1 MFNMAKNICALECMW
16 DAMISYAVG
25 YWTLFHSTNCGAWLQ
40 ERPRQG
46 GQRTKTRRCQQD
58 AKCALV
64 AIAEALFGWKWRF
77 PKVGGC
83 PKILAS
89 LGFNTFQS

>member
-1 MFNMAKNICALECMW
+1 
-16 DAMISYAVG
+16 MISYAVG

-64 AIAEALFGWKWRF
+64 AIAEALLGMISVLMFGWKWRS

-83 PKILAS
+83 PKILGS
-89 LGFNTFQS
+89 LGFNMFQS